1 MRGRVGPAER
11 GGAARS
17 GRAQQGRCWDRAS
30 ASPGCT
36 AAEAVAAG
44 SRNARAG
51 TTSPAAPEHRSE
63 AEGCPV
69 TRGARRHSRVS
80 AAAPNFTLGCFVLG
94 KKEKKKNRFE
104 KNYLFS
110 WRNPCRLEL
119 RPAAHPRPAECRRPQ
134 RALRPRP
141 QRLQRSLP
149 RAKPVPPAPPR
160 PAAQP
165 ALRVLCEGPL
175 RCSLP
180 LQQTAGV
187 KCSEVPQ
194 FSVNVGSGGVR
205 LR

>member
-51 TTSPAAPEHRSE
+51 ATSPAAPEHRSE

-94 KKEKKKNRFE
+94 KKEKKKTDLKKIIYFPGGTRAGWSCAPRHIRAPLSVAVLRGHCGRVPNGCNGRCRAR
-104 KNYLFS
+104 S
-110 WRNPCRLEL
+110 PCR
-119 RPAAHPRPAECRRPQ
+119 
-134 RALRPRP
+134 
-141 QRLQRSLP
+141 
-149 RAKPVPPAPPR
+149 PPR
-160 PAAQP
+160 PARQRSPRSACSV
-165 ALRVLCEGPL
+165 RDHCVV
-175 RCSLP
+175 RCP
-180 LQQTAGV
+180 
-187 KCSEVPQ
+187 CSKQ
-194 FSVNVGSGGVR
+194 R
-205 LR
+205 A

>member
-1 MRGRVGPAER
+1 MRLGRAGPSRADAGTGPRPLRDAPQPRRWLLAAGTRALEPLPQQLRNTGARLRAVLSRAGRVVI
-11 GGAARS
+11 
-17 GRAQQGRCWDRAS
+17 
-30 ASPGCT
+30 PGCPQQ
-36 AAEAVAAG
+36 
-44 SRNARAG
+44 RR
-51 TTSPAAPEHRSE
+51 TSHW
-63 AEGCPV
+63 
-69 TRGARRHSRVS
+69 GAL
-80 AAAPNFTLGCFVLG
+80 FWG
-94 KKEKKKNRFE
+94 KKKKK
-104 KNYLFS
+104 KTDLKKLFS

-149 RAKPVPPAPPR
+149 RAKPVLPAPPR